1 MKSWLNLNFY
11 ENARAIWQ
19 QIIVCLFLILAAIT
33 QKYIYLR
40 LIKQY
45 NMFIMLSISAEANKR
60 YKQMS
65 LSETLILF

>member
-1 MKSWLNLNFY
+1 MRMQELWL
-11 ENARAIWQ
+11 

>member
-11 ENARAIWQ
+11 ENARAIWL

-45 NMFIMLSISAEANKR
+45 NVFIMLSISAEANKR